1 MFNRQEV
8 MKRAWR
14 IYRDWYRF
22 GVERGRFH
30 ICFGAA
36 LKAAWAEMKRSLTIK
51 LKPTV
56 QKLARIEAIKDQIE
70 NLKWKSCRYDIG
82 TMEQNLRA
90 ELSELE
96 AAL

>member
-1 MFNRQEV
+1 MFNLQEI
-8 MKRAWR
+8 MKCAWR
-14 IYRDWYRF
+14 IFRNWYRY
-22 GVERGRFH
+22 GVERGRFP

-36 LKAAWAEMKRSLTIK
+36 LKAAWAETKRSLTLK

-70 NLKWKSCRYDIG
+70 NLKWKSFRYDIV
-82 TMEQNLRA
+82 TMERNLRA